1 MIDTNHRL
9 LVIERE
15 CEGILSTDK
24 AAGHLAEVHEQKE
37 YPRDGK
43 DPNKN
48 LGKLF
53 LFETVF

>member
-15 CEGILSTDK
+15 SEGILSTDK

-37 YPRDGK
+37 HPGDGK

-53 LFETVF
+53 LFETVC